1 MSFKFPL
8 LLAAPAVALL
18 LASPPAAAQATG
30 AAASDNNDAQIRELR
45 EQVKK
50 LEARLA
56 ELEKQVKPL
65 VAQRGGG
72 GAAAGGGDND
82 AKPAAAVQPATRNE
96 ALVRQAQVKARARM
110 RQDARKHSS
119 EEIGSAEELYQVANK
134 NWRTEQARQSLQQM
148 VEKFPDVNRTGC
160 AVLYLGQMSVGEE
173 RERLLTDAMEKYGDC
188 YYGNG
193 VNVGAYARFLLA
205 HYYKDNGEADKA
217 KKLFNEIRT
226 KYADAVDHGGRSLL
240 AQVQAAE
247 AGNAE

>member
-1 MSFKFPL
+1 MSSRFTV

-18 LASPPAAAQATG
+18 LASSPAVAQATG
-30 AAASDNNDAQIRELR
+30 APASDNTDAQIRELR
-45 EQVKK
+45 EHVKK

-65 VAQRGGG
+65 VAQRGG
-72 GAAAGGGDND
+72 AGGGAEAGND
-82 AKPAAAVQPATRNE
+82 AKPAAAVQPAARNE

-173 RERLLTDAMEKYGDC
+173 RERLLTDAIEKYGDC

-205 HYYKDNGEADKA
+205 HYYKENGEADKA
-217 KKLFNEIRT
+217 KKLFNDIRT
-226 KYADAVDHGGRSLL
+226 KYADAVDHGGRSLV
-240 AQVQAAE
+240 AQLQAAE
-247 AGNAE
+247 AGNGE